1 MIKLEKNSPT
11 GVQDLCV
18 DSNYITK
25 AFNIDVDQAKKF
37 LDLALDIVI
46 MQPELNE
53 PAKLL
58 NALNK
63 QKYNI
68 V

>member
-1 MIKLEKNSPT
+1 M
-11 GVQDLCV
+11 
-18 DSNYITK
+18 K
-25 AFNIDVDQAKKF
+25 AFNIDEPSAKKL

-53 PAKLL
+53 QVKLL

-63 QKYNI
+63 KKSSLSI
-68 V
+68 